1 MVQPNAIGL
10 HLCWALNQNN
20 ESKVCKTKEYF
31 IGVTNSRATI
41 KLPLRRTLVRS
52 VILFTLKM
60 NTMKK
65 LLFAFSFI
73 LLSSVAALAQKYA
86 IIDTRYILDKMPE
99 YKTAQTQLDEIAA
112 DWQKDIDT
120 KQTDLDK
127 MYKDF
132 EAEQVMLSDELKKKR
147 EDQLFLREK
156 ELRDLQRKRFGFE
169 GDLFK
174 KRQELIKPIQDKV
187 YNAVQK
193 MAVQRGY
200 DFVLDKSEGI
210 TIIFADPKLDK
221 SEDVLKELGVK

>member
-1 MVQPNAIGL
+1 MKKILIAA
-10 HLCWALNQNN
+10 C
-20 ESKVCKTKEYF
+20 S
-31 IGVTNSRATI
+31 
-41 KLPLRRTLVRS
+41 
-52 VILFTLKM
+52 ILFIS
-60 NTMKK
+60 
-65 LLFAFSFI
+65 FS
-73 LLSSVAALAQKYA
+73 AGAQKYA

-99 YKTAQTQLDEIAA
+99 YKTAQKQLDDIAA

-120 KQTDLDK
+120 KQTELDN
-127 MYKDF
+127 MYKSY

-147 EDQLFLREK
+147 EDQLFNKEK

-193 MAVQRGY
+193 MAVTRGY

-221 SEDVLKELGVK
+221 SEDVLKDLGVK